1 MTIRTRSLKLC
12 KTRLVPE
19 LARGLVIMS
28 EDSDFPGLNKKHGFF
43 KVIERN
49 QKDRDDYHHKQEPIK
64 QVQICLIN

>member
-1 MTIRTRSLKLC
+1 
-12 KTRLVPE
+12 
-19 LARGLVIMS
+19 MS

-64 QVQICLIN
+64 QVQICLIRCM